1 MSDNEPCFICRGQA
15 VHAIAVPVGE
25 DAEFIDVYSVHVC
38 SACFAFHEE
47 IADQIRQHIA
57 DRQHDDRLGLR
68 ASGPG

>member
-1 MSDNEPCFICRGQA
+1 MSDPEPCFICRGRA

-47 IADQIRQHIA
+47 IADQIRQ
-57 DRQHDDRLGLR
+57 QHR
-68 ASGPG
+68 